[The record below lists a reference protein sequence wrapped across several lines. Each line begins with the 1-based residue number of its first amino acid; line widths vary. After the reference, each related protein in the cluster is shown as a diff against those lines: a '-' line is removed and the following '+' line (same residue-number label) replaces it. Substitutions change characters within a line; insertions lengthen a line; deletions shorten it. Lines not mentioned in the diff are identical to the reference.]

1 MRRHARAAGR
11 LNRPPWAR
19 PVAPL
24 PAGCRPAPWR
34 GTAVGG
40 RQPLGQG
47 RRVVLVLRQPDA
59 DGGRDAQAVDAAGQ
73 RLGET
78 PGHVLAQ
85 RDGAAGVV
93 AGQHGGEFLAADAG
107 QQHRRPQH
115 AARDVGEGLE
125 HQIAGLVAV
134 AVVDGLE
141 LVGRRPARPAA
152 RAPAAVDQALALLE
166 EPAAV
171 AQPGQVVG
179 LRFPQQL
186 AMRLFAHQLEQRHGQ
201 HDGIQHAFVH
211 GDIAGQH
218 LRGRAIPG
226 HPPGQDEA
234 AAQVEQRVQAGH
246 GHRDAQRQQ
255 RSQRLTAQQLPGGQ
269 AADQRDGKGADIGPD
284 RFCPE

>member
-11 LNRPPWAR
+11 LNRPPWAQ

-34 GTAVGG
+34 GTAPG
-40 RQPLGQG
+40 RRSTALGQG

-141 LVGRRPARPAA
+141 LVRSKASTASGSRPGRRRSGAGPARRTSGGCPAGSGSRSAIPAA
-152 RAPAAVDQALALLE
+152 AGHASLRAPASSVMGSTMEYSTPSYMVILLASIC
-166 EPAAV
+166 AAG
-171 AQPGQVVG
+171 PSWPPT
-179 LRFPQQL
+179 R
-186 AMRLFAHQLEQRHGQ
+186 
-201 HDGIQHAFVH
+201 
-211 GDIAGQH
+211 AG
-218 LRGRAIPG
+218 
-226 HPPGQDEA
+226 
-234 AAQVEQRVQAGH
+234 
-246 GHRDAQRQQ
+246 
-255 RSQRLTAQQLPGGQ
+255 
-269 AADQRDGKGADIGPD
+269 
-284 RFCPE
+284 